1 MMVGHDLMDASSDT
15 PGVIAPPPVIY
26 AAAVAAGLVLDSLFP
41 VYVLATLLYGADRV
55 IIGIAVIIG
64 GVALAV
70 SAFRTLRAV
79 GTNPEP
85 WKPTLALVTT
95 GVFRYLRNPMYVG
108 MTLMVIGLAIALASD
123 WMLVALI
130 PAAMIVHYG
139 VILREERYL
148 ERKFGEPYRLFQAS
162 VPRYGWPG

>member
-1 MMVGHDLMDASSDT
+1 
-15 PGVIAPPPVIY
+15 
-26 AAAVAAGLVLDSLFP
+26 
-41 VYVLATLLYGADRV
+41 
-55 IIGIAVIIG
+55 
-64 GVALAV
+64 
-70 SAFRTLRAV
+70 LRAV

-108 MTLMVIGLAIALASD
+108 MTFMVIGLAIALASD

>member
-1 MMVGHDLMDASSDT
+1 MVGHELMDASSDI
-15 PGVIAPPPVIY
+15 PGVVTPPPVIY

-55 IIGIAVIIG
+55 IIGIAVVIG

-70 SAFRTLRAV
+70 SALRTFRSI
-79 GTNPEP
+79 GTNSEA
-85 WKPTLALVTT
+85 WKPALALVTT
-95 GVFRYLRNPMYVG
+95 GVFRYSRNPMYVG
-108 MTLMVIGLAIALASD
+108 MSLMVVGLAIALASD

-130 PAAMIVHYG
+130 PAALVVHYG
-139 VILREERYL
+139 AILREERYL
-148 ERKFGEPYRLFQAS
+148 EQKFGEPYRQFKAS

>member
-1 MMVGHDLMDASSDT
+1 MVGHELMDASSEI
-15 PGVIAPPPVIY
+15 PGVVAPPPVIY
-26 AAAVAAGLVLDSLFP
+26 AAAVAAGLVLDSHFP

-55 IIGIAVIIG
+55 IVGIAVIIA

-70 SAFRTLRAV
+70 SALRTFRSI

-85 WKPTLALVTT
+85 WKPTLALATT
-95 GVFRYLRNPMYVG
+95 GVFRYSRNPMYVG
-108 MTLMVIGLAIALASD
+108 MTLMVMGLAIALASD

-130 PAAMIVHYG
+130 PAALVVHYG
-139 VILREERYL
+139 AILREERYL
-148 ERKFGEPYRLFQAS
+148 EQKFGEPYRQFMAS

>member
-1 MMVGHDLMDASSDT
+1 
-15 PGVIAPPPVIY
+15 
-26 AAAVAAGLVLDSLFP
+26 
-41 VYVLATLLYGADRV
+41 
-55 IIGIAVIIG
+55 
-64 GVALAV
+64 VALAV

-95 GVFRYLRNPMYVG
+95 GVFRYLRNPMCVG
-108 MTLMVIGLAIALASD
+108 MTFMVIGLAIALASD

>member
-1 MMVGHDLMDASSDT
+1 MVGHDLIDASSDS
-15 PGVIAPPPVIY
+15 PGVVAPPPVIY

-70 SAFRTLRAV
+70 SALRTFRSI

-85 WKPTLALVTT
+85 WKPALTLATT

-108 MTLMVIGLAIALASD
+108 MTLVVIGLAIALASD

-130 PAAMIVHYG
+130 PAALIVHYG
-139 VILREERYL
+139 AVLREERYL
-148 ERKFGEPYRLFQAS
+148 EQKFGEPYRQFVAS

>member
-1 MMVGHDLMDASSDT
+1 MVGHELMDASSDI
-15 PGVIAPPPVIY
+15 PGVVAPPPVIY

-55 IIGIAVIIG
+55 IIGIAVVIG

-70 SAFRTLRAV
+70 SALRTLRSI
-79 GTNPEP
+79 GTNPESG
-85 WKPTLALVTT
+85 KPALALATT
-95 GVFRYLRNPMYVG
+95 GVFRYSRNPMYVG
-108 MTLMVIGLAIALASD
+108 MSLMVVGLAIALASD

-130 PAAMIVHYG
+130 PAALVVHYG
-139 VILREERYL
+139 AILREERYL
-148 ERKFGEPYRLFQAS
+148 EQKFGEPYRQFKAS